1 MYKEAPGA
9 HSSGGFVISRT
20 KVAVLI
26 DGGHVRA
33 LARAAKKIFNPDY
46 IERVAVACIASDET
60 AFRFLY
66 YDCAPYE
73 GTVKK
78 PVSATPHVFQASD
91 QWLQDLAAK
100 DLVAVRRGVLKFRGW
115 KPKKAPLSAGPT
127 DADFEPDFEQKG
139 VDMRIGLDMASFA
152 DTRAVDRI
160 VLLSGDTDCVPAMKH
175 VREAGLQVVIVSLPN
190 GRRIPELL
198 WHADFERQVSWP

>member
-100 DLVAVRRGVLKFRGW
+100 DLFAVRRGVLKFRVRGR
-115 KPKKAPLSAGPT
+115 P
-127 DADFEPDFEQKG
+127 
-139 VDMRIGLDMASFA
+139 MRILNRTLSRRAWICGSAS
-152 DTRAVDRI
+152 TW
-160 VLLSGDTDCVPAMKH
+160 LLS
-175 VREAGLQVVIVSLPN
+175 
-190 GRRIPELL
+190 RIPAPSTGLSFCQGIRT
-198 WHADFERQVSWP
+198 AYPP